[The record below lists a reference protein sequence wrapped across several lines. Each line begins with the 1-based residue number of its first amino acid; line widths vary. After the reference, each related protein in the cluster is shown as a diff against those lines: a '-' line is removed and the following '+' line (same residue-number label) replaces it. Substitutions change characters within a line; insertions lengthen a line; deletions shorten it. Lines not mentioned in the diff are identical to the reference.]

1 MSRLVWTV
9 AGHRAGQRSGERAIP
24 NRMGVALFSGGAIV
38 VLAFGLSSV
47 QPVPLWAGDEPSAGP
62 EPRAAASPSRFVAE
76 SRETLKRLHEK
87 LASMGGQVLDGL
99 DINEPTEAD
108 MAIQGLMVES
118 AKAGNDHALLVCEAA
133 EIALDEYREALSE
146 QEKKSGETEIK
157 LAQVELESAERAIPQ
172 ARERYAK
179 IKQVRTGSAGDL
191 ARGWQIESG
200 EVIAQL
206 LVRKARFALE
216 QAQSKLSPLSDLR
229 MGIREKH
236 LMSRFE
242 KARSDELARRA
253 SWGREQSKLL
263 KLNRMQDPARSRFL
277 FTDQR
282 KRNLALLDRAIPIE
296 EQLSA
301 RLDQIKPD
309 SQPGDSLRKE
319 ITDLTRQLQEIVD
332 TAQGAATA
340 AALGRLKARL
350 DRASAR

>member
-1 MSRLVWTV
+1 
-9 AGHRAGQRSGERAIP
+9 
-24 NRMGVALFSGGAIV
+24 
-38 VLAFGLSSV
+38 
-47 QPVPLWAGDEPSAGP
+47 
-62 EPRAAASPSRFVAE
+62 
-76 SRETLKRLHEK
+76 
-87 LASMGGQVLDGL
+87 
-99 DINEPTEAD
+99 

-118 AKAGNDHALLVCEAA
+118 AKAGYDHALLVREAA
-133 EIALDEYREALSE
+133 EIALNEYREALSK

-200 EVIAQL
+200 EAIAQL

-236 LMSRFE
+236 LMSSFE

-263 KLNRMQDPARSRFL
+263 KLKTMQDPARSRFL

-319 ITDLTRQLQEIVD
+319 ITDLTRQLQVIVD